1 MYKIFKLGMYTF
13 LSMALAMGV
22 TGCSSDDPDYSN
34 VTPPTV
40 EVSHS
45 ISGRVTS
52 MDGTALVATVTMNG
66 TSKQTNEDGTFVFDN
81 VAAGNYTLK
90 AEADGKLSKET
101 TVTVEESGTDANVVW
116 DVALANEGTTIQVST
131 TGDTEASVTSET
143 VKGNEDAAVTVDVTV
158 PETSELPEGSSIVVT
173 PIYSKDDG
181 EEMTRAASL
190 PLSSV
195 ESVMLVGTNI
205 ECSNANATLQDP
217 ITLSYD
223 VDAEMA
229 KTIKVQKYVDGQWV
243 DADYTVNGGQ
253 VTVFADQFTS
263 YALMFYASLETQ
275 EGSEAL
281 KFEKDLWDNLYG
293 SGNMTVSDA
302 AFTYH
307 IGTEITTTGT
317 DQITAYL
324 VEIMARLAGAS
335 VVTAEGS
342 YPLNVILPTG
352 TALQI
357 SGVQQVSTLTLSA
370 LNHSVSGKQYGDIAV
385 TTKTYNRTHT
395 GGSND
400 M

>member
-1 MYKIFKLGMYTF
+1 MHKIFKLGMYTF

-22 TGCSSDDPDYSN
+22 TGCSSDDPDHKD
-34 VTPPTV
+34 VVPPTV

-45 ISGRVTS
+45 VSGRVTS

-101 TVTVEESGTDANVVW
+101 TVTVAESGTGANVVW
-116 DVALANEGTTIQVST
+116 DVALANEGKTIQVST
-131 TGDTEASVTSET
+131 TEDTEASVTSET

-158 PETSELPEGSSIVVT
+158 PETSKLPEGSSIVIT
-173 PIYSKDDG
+173 PIYSKNDG
-181 EEMTRAASL
+181 EEMTRAAD
-190 PLSSV
+190 PTT
-195 ESVMLVGTNI
+195 ESMVLVGTNI
-205 ECSNANATLQDP
+205 ECSDANATLQDP

-229 KTIKVQKYVDGQWV
+229 KAIKVQKYVDGQWV

-263 YALMFYASLETQ
+263 YALMFNASLTTTT
-275 EGSEAL
+275 GSEAL
-281 KFEKDLWDNLYG
+281 EFEKDLWSNLYG
-293 SGNMTVSDA
+293 YKNMTVSDA

-317 DQITAYL
+317 DQVTAYL
-324 VEIMARLAGAS
+324 IEIMARLAGAS

-342 YPLNVILPTG
+342 YPLNVTLPTG

-370 LNHSVSGKQYGDIAV
+370 LNRSVSGKQYGDIAV